1 METFDSSAVSVWM
14 DFNCTIPPH
23 GLTDTLYVRF
33 GSDFGFNDEQLWGGY
48 ADPYSMMFVF
58 TPTDEAPSETYQVRA
73 YRNFLSE
80 ERTAPFKAGDVIRI
94 FDVLEK
100 MDADKFTTRFFL

>member
-1 METFDSSAVSVWM
+1 MDS
-14 DFNCTIPPH
+14 NCTILPH

-33 GSDFGFNDEQLWGGY
+33 NTDFGFDGEKLWGGY
-48 ADPYSMMFVF
+48 DNPDSMMFIF
-58 TPTDEAPSETYQVRA
+58 TPTIDYPQESFQVRA

-80 ERTAPFKAGDVIRI
+80 ERLAPFKAGDVIRI

-100 MDADKFTTRFFL
+100 MNADTFKTRFFL

>member
-1 METFDSSAVSVWM
+1 MDS
-14 DFNCTIPPH
+14 DCTILPH

-33 GSDFGFNDEQLWGGY
+33 GTDFGFDGEQMWGGY
-48 ADPYSMMFVF
+48 AEPDSMMFIF
-58 TPTDEAPSETYQVRA
+58 TPTSGYPQETYQVRA

-80 ERTAPFKAGDVIRI
+80 ERSTPYKAGDVVMI

-100 MDADKFTTRFFL
+100 MNADNFTTQFFL